1 MARAALEQ
9 CEMAPHRELRLRHVR
24 KQLAGFARIVTAR
37 EQPLDARPLFPET
50 LLAVGDVATGA
61 LGCVAVRR
69 AGSRLCVA
77 CARAGSVEH
86 AHRIEQRIDPDR
98 LRKQAVEDD
107 PCPVPVK
114 ALVRITACAADDGH
128 RVAVHVP
135 KAMGD
140 VDSVEPRHAHVDDG
154 NVRRLARRHEQR
166 GPSVANG
173 PYPMAVEFQRQG
185 ECVDDLGVVVDQQD
199 VCHERSLESI
209 SRSNSGCWRFGQR
222 CSDTFPAAPPG
233 FCPTRNR
240 EEGPLCAGRRSVTF
254 VVRVVVGRKTEALP
268 ALADREIPSLRGMVL
283 LVVDDDGRSLDLTA
297 RFIEDSFRCS
307 VLTASSVDDALS
319 ILEAGAHV
327 DLVFSD
333 VCMPGKD
340 GLALAESIGERFPTL
355 PLILA
360 TGRPD
365 VLPAIADRGAVAL
378 IKPYT
383 LDRLAAVFVEK
394 LRLPSPI

>member
-1 MARAALEQ
+1 
-9 CEMAPHRELRLRHVR
+9 
-24 KQLAGFARIVTAR
+24 
-37 EQPLDARPLFPET
+37 
-50 LLAVGDVATGA
+50 
-61 LGCVAVRR
+61 
-69 AGSRLCVA
+69 
-77 CARAGSVEH
+77 
-86 AHRIEQRIDPDR
+86 
-98 LRKQAVEDD
+98 
-107 PCPVPVK
+107 
-114 ALVRITACAADDGH
+114 
-128 RVAVHVP
+128 
-135 KAMGD
+135 
-140 VDSVEPRHAHVDDG
+140 
-154 NVRRLARRHEQR
+154 
-166 GPSVANG
+166 
-173 PYPMAVEFQRQG
+173 
-185 ECVDDLGVVVDQQD
+185 
-199 VCHERSLESI
+199 
-209 SRSNSGCWRFGQR
+209 
-222 CSDTFPAAPPG
+222 
-233 FCPTRNR
+233 
-240 EEGPLCAGRRSVTF
+240 
-254 VVRVVVGRKTEALP
+254 
-268 ALADREIPSLRGMVL
+268 MVL